1 MKARWGILGGTF
13 DPIHYG
19 HLRAAE
25 EVYEALSLEKVLFI
39 PAGQPP
45 HKYRPDLSPF
55 DLRLELVQAA
65 LKGVPHFQ
73 ASDIEGNRPGP
84 SYSVVTLEILTQ
96 EFPHVDFFF
105 ILGLDAF
112 ADLGSWFRFQDLPHL
127 AHLVIISRGPGDVGL
142 FQKILRR
149 IFPEATPEASFWRL
163 PGGKTIR
170 FLPVTRLD
178 ISATR
183 IRSLIRQGQSP
194 RFLLPDAVWEVIKKQ
209 GLYQGPS
216 DKISG

>member
-25 EVYEALSLEKVLFI
+25 EVYEALSLDKVLFI

-55 DLRLELVQAA
+55 DLRLELVQTA
-65 LKGVPHFQ
+65 LRDIPYFQ
-73 ASDIEGNRPGP
+73 VLDLEGRRPGP
-84 SYSVVTLEILTQ
+84 SYSVVTLEILNQ
-96 EFPHVDFFF
+96 EFSHVDFFF

-112 ADLGSWFRFQDLPHL
+112 ADLGAWFRFKDLPRL

-142 FQKILRR
+142 FQKKLRR
-149 IFPEATPEASFWRL
+149 IFPESTPEASFWRL

-170 FLPVTRLD
+170 FLPITRLD

-183 IRSLIRQGQSP
+183 IRTLIRQGRSP
-194 RFLLPDAVWEVIKKQ
+194 RFLLPDEVLNLIREQ
-209 GLYQGPS
+209 GLYKVHS
-216 DKISG
+216 DKITS